1 MCVGGD
7 RDKNPVFTGTPNVL
21 ECVEADLTTF
31 YLLHDHCRL
40 SLGNLCQLSSDLVV
54 SQVFHLCFQ
63 SFASN
68 LAQAPQLFDAQVVQL
83 DVVEEAGLVGRGCD
97 DWLTRT

>member
-1 MCVGGD
+1 MTRIQFLRVHQD
-7 RDKNPVFTGTPNVL
+7 VL

-40 SLGNLCQLSSDLVV
+40 SLGNLCHERCQLSSDLVV

-63 SFASN
+63 SGA
-68 LAQAPQLFDAQVVQL
+68 LAPQLFDAQVVQL